1 MPEPHAPPPAR
12 TARRL
17 QKKAVKNLIFLR
29 SELWRSA
36 FANYIAL
43 LPPATPNPQMPPY
56 RGQSRIW
63 RHRQLSLDNCHIR
76 DASKCCKNCAVGALC
91 YEPKVHPSL
100 GTSFARESRAA
111 YIKGLLDKR
120 IAIAEARAV
129 LLAAEASRSKHAV

>member
-1 MPEPHAPPPAR
+1 MPEPHAPPAAR

-17 QKKAVKNLIFLR
+17 QKKEEKNRTFLR
-29 SELWRSA
+29 SQVWRSA

-43 LPPATPNPQMPPY
+43 LPPANPNPEKPPY
-56 RGQSRIW
+56 RGQSRRLR
-63 RHRQLSLDNCHIR
+63 RHKLSFDNCHIR
-76 DASKCCKNCAVGALC
+76 DASKCCRNCAVGALC
-91 YEPKVHPSL
+91 YEPKIHPSL
-100 GTSFARESRAA
+100 ETPFARERRAT